1 MIQTTDS
8 TCGEVTEILEAF
20 LDGDLPA
27 AEAGRV
33 KGHLERCPSCA
44 AELDLAAAI
53 QRELRALPQLD
64 CPPEVLER
72 VRRAGR
78 ATRATPADIV
88 PLRRT
93 PLWAALA
100 AAVLALTVGG
110 GALVVQRIQ
119 QQPSP
124 EEVARAEAEA
134 RFALAY
140 VGQAS
145 RRAGLD
151 LRDEVLR
158 KRLIDP
164 TSRTLAEALGE
175 GPEDAPRTAER

>member
-1 MIQTTDS
+1 MIRTTDS
-8 TCGEVTEILEAF
+8 SCGEVTEILEAF

-27 AEAGRV
+27 AEAERV
-33 KGHLERCPSCA
+33 RAHLERCPSCA

-64 CPPEVLER
+64 CPPEVMER

-78 ATRATPADIV
+78 AEIV

-93 PLWAALA
+93 PAWAALA

-110 GALVVQRIQ
+110 AALVLQQFQQR
-119 QQPSP
+119 PSP
-124 EEVARAEAEA
+124 DEVARATAEA
-134 RFALAY
+134 RLALAY

-151 LRDEVLR
+151 LRDEVFR

-164 TSRTLAEALGE
+164 ASRTLTEALGD
-175 GPEDAPRTAER
+175 GPEDAPQPAEP